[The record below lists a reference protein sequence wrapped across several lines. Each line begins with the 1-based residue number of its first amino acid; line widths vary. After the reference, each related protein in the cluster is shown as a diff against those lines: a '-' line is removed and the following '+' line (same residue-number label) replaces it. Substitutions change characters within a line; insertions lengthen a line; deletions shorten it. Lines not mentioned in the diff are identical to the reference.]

1 MTTIDIRDAKFYIDG
16 APTYAGRTFRGYEIE
31 GLLLNT
37 RMVQATFDDLNPV
50 TRARWAYPD
59 TGFWDAARNVEEFLA
74 ALPTYRDH
82 GVLAVTVN
90 FQGGSPEGYSKDQ
103 PWEVSAFEPDGAP
116 RPAYFDRMARILNRL
131 DELGMIAIVGLFY
144 FGQDERLTDEVAV
157 VRAMDETVTWLLEG
171 GWTNVLLEVNNEC
184 DVPHYEHSILQPQ
197 RVHELIARVAQ
208 TTVNDRRLLV
218 GTSYGGGS
226 IPSDAVVAASDFV
239 LIHGNGVEDPARIAA
254 MVDEVRDLPS
264 YRPMPILF
272 NEDDHFKFD
281 EPMNNFMAALSRGA
295 SWGFFDPGESNY
307 RDGYQCPPVNWG
319 LNTAR
324 KRAFFELAREV
335 AGV

>member
-1 MTTIDIRDAKFYIDG
+1 M
-16 APTYAGRTFRGYEIE
+16 
-31 GLLLNT
+31 
-37 RMVQATFDDLNPV
+37 
-50 TRARWAYPD
+50 
-59 TGFWDAARNVEEFLA
+59 
-74 ALPTYRDH
+74 
-82 GVLAVTVN
+82 LAVTVN
-90 FQGGSPEGYSKDQ
+90 FQCGSPEGYSKDQ
-103 PWEVSAFEPDGAP
+103 PWEVSAFESDGTP

-131 DELGMIAIVGLFY
+131 DELGMVAIVGLFY
-144 FGQDERLTDEVAV
+144 FGQDERLADEAAV
-157 VRAMDETVTWLLEG
+157 VRAVDETVSWLLEG
-171 GWTNVLLEVNNEC
+171 GWTNVLLELNNEC
-184 DVPHYEHSILQPQ
+184 DVPHYDHPILQPQ
-197 RVHELIARVAQ
+197 RVHELIARVAR

-254 MVDEVRDLPS
+254 MVDKVRALPN
-264 YRPMPILF
+264 YRSMPILF

-324 KRAFFELAREV
+324 KQAFFALAREV